1 MGLPGPSAQ
10 GLHKLVLVAWHGCV
24 PGERML
30 CCNPRGQF
38 LLEALCC
45 MRTEK

>member
-1 MGLPGPSAQ
+1 MCLPGPSAQ

-30 CCNPRGQF
+30 CCNPQGSSSWKPCV
-38 LLEALCC
+38 A
-45 MRTEK
+45 